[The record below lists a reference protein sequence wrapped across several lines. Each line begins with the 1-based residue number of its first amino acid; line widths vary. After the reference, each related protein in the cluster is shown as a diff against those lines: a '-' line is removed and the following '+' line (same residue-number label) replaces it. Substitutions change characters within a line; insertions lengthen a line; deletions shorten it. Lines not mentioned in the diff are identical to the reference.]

1 MMESQVK
8 QEKLAKARIEKAK
21 PVFIEMFG
29 YEPMFYGHVYEYA
42 DLLEESIS
50 SGEPKLMEH
59 DPSIFL

>member
-1 MMESQVK
+1 MG
-8 QEKLAKARIEKAK
+8 KAK

-29 YEPMFYGHVYEYA
+29 YEPMFYGYVCEYA

>member
-1 MMESQVK
+1 MESRAK
-8 QEKLAKARIEKAK
+8 QENLAKARIEKAK

-29 YEPMFYGHVYEYA
+29 YEPMFYGYVCEYA

-59 DPSIFL
+59 DSSIFL

>member
-1 MMESQVK
+1 MESQVK
-8 QEKLAKARIEKAK
+8 QEELAKARIEKAK

-29 YEPMFYGHVYEYA
+29 YEPMFYGYVCEYA

-50 SGEPKLMEH
+50 SDEPKLMEH

>member
-1 MMESQVK
+1 MESQVK

-29 YEPMFYGHVYEYA
+29 YEPMFYGYVCEYA
-42 DLLEESIS
+42 DLLEESIL
-50 SGEPKLMEH
+50 SGEPKIMEH